1 VAEIRAES
9 TVSGVG
15 EPKGS
20 NVSLQPWRYL
30 EGEQLVDVHI
40 FTLQRETAVSPRTG
54 KTRDC
59 VHIASANWVNVIPLT
74 ASGEVVLVR
83 QWRHGVKEFTLEIP
97 GGLIDVAEEPGEAA
111 AREVREE
118 TGYGGDSTVELGMVE
133 PNPAILNNLTY
144 TYLMENCQRLAD
156 QQLDAGEDVE
166 VVRAPLSE
174 VPQLIAS
181 GAIKHSLV
189 ICGFWW
195 LALRRPD
202 LLRLA

>member
-1 VAEIRAES
+1 M
-9 TVSGVG
+9 
-15 EPKGS
+15 
-20 NVSLQPWRYL
+20 SLQPWRYL
-30 EGEQLVDVHI
+30 EGEQLVDLGI
-40 FTLQRETAVSPRTG
+40 FTLQREKAVSPRTG
-54 KTRDC
+54 KARDF

-83 QWRHGVKEFTLEIP
+83 QWRHGVKEFCLEIP
-97 GGLIDVAEEPGEAA
+97 GGLVDVAEEPVEAA

-118 TGYGGDSTVELGMVE
+118 TGYAGDCPLELGMVE
-133 PNPAILNNLTY
+133 PNPAILNNLMY
-144 TYLMENCQRLAD
+144 TYLMENCQLLAD
-156 QQLDAGEDVE
+156 QQLDPGEDVE

-174 VPQLIAS
+174 VPQLIAT

-202 LLRLA
+202 LLRLD